1 MFSRFFISTSLLFS
15 FAISFG
21 QTVTFNYTG
30 GQQQWTVPAGVNSVT
45 FTVAGAKGGGSNG
58 GNGAIITKT
67 CYSVTPGQIL
77 YIYVGGMGTQGSFS
91 GGWNGGGT
99 GHNSTGSATYR
110 SWGGGGAS
118 DIRIGGTA
126 LANRVIVGGGGGGR
140 SGGSGPVCGG
150 AANCNNGA
158 AGCATFGAGGGGGTQ
173 FTGGNGGAPWAGTP
187 PGGQAG
193 TIGQGGQGGYWQT
206 ASGGGGGGGL
216 YGGGGG
222 GNDGCCTGGNG
233 GGGGGAGSSL
243 VPAGGTCVAGG
254 NTNNGYVTIT
264 VSTIAGVTASNTGP
278 YCPGQTIQL
287 NSAGGGTYSW
297 TGPNGFTSTLQ
308 NPTIPNLTAASI
320 GTYTVVVNSAGCSAS
335 ATTTIVLNTGS
346 TVTLTPTA
354 PACASATNGSI
365 NVVSTGSTP
374 GYNVSWTGPSTGN
387 PAGTEI
393 ASSGGSYVIPSL
405 GVGTYTVTVGSSNGC
420 NTITTTTITANAG
433 VTGSATFVSPLC
445 AGSSNGNATVSASNG
460 VAPYQISWTGTS
472 TGNPAGDEISSAT
485 GTYLISNL
493 LAGNY
498 SITITDAVGCFYS
511 FPLTIS
517 QPAILTASA
526 LNTSTLCNGSSN
538 GTVTGTATGGTSP
551 YDMSWT
557 GPNTGNPAGTEINA
571 SGGSYTVNGAPSGA
585 YTLTMTDAN
594 GCTTTTTTNLAQPLP
609 LSASATNTPAL
620 CNGSADGTIT
630 VTATDGTAGYN
641 VSWTGPVNGAPAG
654 TEIASSGGNY
664 TITGVSNGSYT
675 VTITD
680 LNGCTTTTTSTITQP
695 VSLTASATNTA
706 ALCNGSADGTI
717 TVTSTNGTPAYN
729 VSWAGPV
736 NGNPAGTE
744 IGTSGGNYTITGA
757 SAGTYTI
764 TVTDLNGCTATTTST
779 ITEPVLLTA
788 TATNTSVLCNGGTTG
803 SVSATATN
811 GTAPYNM
818 SWAGPVTGDPA
829 GTEIAL
835 SGGNYS
841 VNNAPAGLY
850 TITITDANGC
860 VTTTTTTI
868 IEPVLL
874 TAAAANTGAL
884 CNGSSDGT
892 VTGTAIGGATPYDM
906 SWAGPNTGNP
916 AGTEINADGGSY
928 TVNGAPAGSYTLT
941 MTDANGCTATT
952 TTNLAQP
959 LPLSASATNTPA
971 LCNGSADGT
980 ITVTATDGTAGYNVS
995 WTGPSNDDPIGEE
1008 ITISGG
1014 NYTIIGLNPGA
1025 FTMTITDLNGC
1036 TTTTTS
1042 TITQPVSLTASAT
1055 NTAALCNGSADG
1067 TITVTSTNG
1076 TPAYNVSWAGP
1087 VNGNPAGTEIGTSGG
1102 NYTIT
1107 GASAG
1112 TYTITVT
1119 DLNGCTATTTS
1130 TITEPVLLTATA
1142 TNTSVLCNGGT
1153 TGSVSAT
1160 ATNGTAPYNMSWAG
1174 PVTGDP
1180 AGTEIAL
1187 SGGNYSVNNAPAG
1200 LYTITITDANG
1211 CVTTTTTTIIE
1222 PVLLTAAAANTG
1234 ALCNGSSDGTVT
1246 GTAIG
1251 GATPYDM
1258 SWAGP
1263 NTGNPAGTEINAD
1276 GGSYTV
1282 NGAPAGSYTL
1292 TMTDANGCTATATT
1306 NVAQPLPIVVSSV
1319 ITPPLCNGATNG
1331 VLNINVIGGFPG
1343 YNVSWLGPISD
1354 NPAGIEIVNNGG
1366 SYQINNLSAGTY
1378 TVVATDVNGCT
1389 DSIVST
1395 LIPPPSL
1402 SFTAVVSNISCNGGV
1417 GSILVTASNGTP
1429 GYDVSWVGPITSN
1442 PVGTEINVSGGT
1454 YTITALTSG
1463 NYQITV
1469 TDQNGCFDSSSV
1481 TLLEPTLI
1489 QSTSIE
1495 TSTLCQNSN
1504 DGSTQ
1509 ITVTGGVS
1517 PYNLSLSGSVSYN
1530 PLGNEITVS
1539 GGNYSFSNLAAGNY
1553 TVTVLDA
1560 NNCSSTLAI
1569 TILAG
1574 NILPVIT
1581 LVGDTIC
1588 TGQSATL
1595 NASATPVGGTFLWG
1609 NGTSNPSITISPIV
1623 TTQYAVLYNYS
1634 GCMSQLTVS
1643 VVVNPIPTVSVANST
1658 ICEGQSAT
1666 LSAASMQPIGGTF
1679 LWSTGATTST
1689 ISVSPQNTTNYTLV
1703 YTLNGCS
1710 SPSASATVSVN
1721 PIPQLTINNA
1731 TICEG
1736 DSVILTATPNL
1747 PGGTILWTPNG
1758 ETTNS
1763 ITANPLVT
1771 STYSAVYTLNGCPS
1785 SSFSTNVTVNPI
1797 PVVSFDADLLQGCA
1811 PLATNFWNNSANAN
1825 QSTNTQWFIEG
1836 NPVAVGDS
1844 ATLLFS
1850 NAGCYDISLE
1860 MTVNGCIGSQTYSN
1874 FVCVEGIPVASFSTD
1889 INYFT
1894 EPSQNATF
1902 TNNSV
1907 GATTY
1912 FWNTGDGNTYTTE
1925 DLSHL
1930 FNNTGN
1936 GYTIWLTAMS
1946 DLGCVD
1952 STSINIS
1959 FMDEIVYYIPNS
1971 FTPDGDEFNN
1981 IFTPVFTA
1989 GIDYHTY
1996 EMTIFNRWGEIV
2008 FETQDPQIGWDGS
2021 YGNQGLDVQLGVYT
2035 YKISFK
2041 TPQLD
2046 DRREILGHVNVVR

>member
-1 MFSRFFISTSLLFS
+1 
-15 FAISFG
+15 
-21 QTVTFNYTG
+21 
-30 GQQQWTVPAGVNSVT
+30 
-45 FTVAGAKGGGSNG
+45 
-58 GNGAIITKT
+58 
-67 CYSVTPGQIL
+67 
-77 YIYVGGMGTQGSFS
+77 
-91 GGWNGGGT
+91 
-99 GHNSTGSATYR
+99 
-110 SWGGGGAS
+110 
-118 DIRIGGTA
+118 
-126 LANRVIVGGGGGGR
+126 
-140 SGGSGPVCGG
+140 
-150 AANCNNGA
+150 
-158 AGCATFGAGGGGGTQ
+158 
-173 FTGGNGGAPWAGTP
+173 
-187 PGGQAG
+187 
-193 TIGQGGQGGYWQT
+193 
-206 ASGGGGGGGL
+206 
-216 YGGGGG
+216 
-222 GNDGCCTGGNG
+222 
-233 GGGGGAGSSL
+233 
-243 VPAGGTCVAGG
+243 
-254 NTNNGYVTIT
+254 
-264 VSTIAGVTASNTGP
+264 
-278 YCPGQTIQL
+278 
-287 NSAGGGTYSW
+287 
-297 TGPNGFTSTLQ
+297 
-308 NPTIPNLTAASI
+308 
-320 GTYTVVVNSAGCSAS
+320 
-335 ATTTIVLNTGS
+335 
-346 TVTLTPTA
+346 
-354 PACASATNGSI
+354 
-365 NVVSTGSTP
+365 
-374 GYNVSWTGPSTGN
+374 
-387 PAGTEI
+387 
-393 ASSGGSYVIPSL
+393 
-405 GVGTYTVTVGSSNGC
+405 
-420 NTITTTTITANAG
+420 
-433 VTGSATFVSPLC
+433 
-445 AGSSNGNATVSASNG
+445 
-460 VAPYQISWTGTS
+460 
-472 TGNPAGDEISSAT
+472 
-485 GTYLISNL
+485 
-493 LAGNY
+493 
-498 SITITDAVGCFYS
+498 
-511 FPLTIS
+511 
-517 QPAILTASA
+517 
-526 LNTSTLCNGSSN
+526 
-538 GTVTGTATGGTSP
+538 
-551 YDMSWT
+551 
-557 GPNTGNPAGTEINA
+557 
-571 SGGSYTVNGAPSGA
+571 
-585 YTLTMTDAN
+585 
-594 GCTTTTTTNLAQPLP
+594 
-609 LSASATNTPAL
+609 
-620 CNGSADGTIT
+620 
-630 VTATDGTAGYN
+630 
-641 VSWTGPVNGAPAG
+641 
-654 TEIASSGGNY
+654 
-664 TITGVSNGSYT
+664 
-675 VTITD
+675 
-680 LNGCTTTTTSTITQP
+680 
-695 VSLTASATNTA
+695 
-706 ALCNGSADGTI
+706 
-717 TVTSTNGTPAYN
+717 
-729 VSWAGPV
+729 
-736 NGNPAGTE
+736 
-744 IGTSGGNYTITGA
+744 
-757 SAGTYTI
+757 
-764 TVTDLNGCTATTTST
+764 
-779 ITEPVLLTA
+779 
-788 TATNTSVLCNGGTTG
+788 
-803 SVSATATN
+803 
-811 GTAPYNM
+811 M

-829 GTEIAL
+829 GTEITL

-874 TAAAANTGAL
+874 TATSANTGAL

-892 VTGTAIGGATPYDM
+892 VTGTATGGTSPYDM
-906 SWAGPNTGNP
+906 SWTGPNTGNP

-928 TVNGAPAGSYTLT
+928 TVNGAPAG
-941 MTDANGCTATT
+941 A
-952 TTNLAQP
+952 
-959 LPLSASATNTPA
+959 
-971 LCNGSADGT
+971 
-980 ITVTATDGTAGYNVS
+980 
-995 WTGPSNDDPIGEE
+995 
-1008 ITISGG
+1008 
-1014 NYTIIGLNPGA
+1014 
-1025 FTMTITDLNGC
+1025 
-1036 TTTTTS
+1036 
-1042 TITQPVSLTASAT
+1042 
-1055 NTAALCNGSADG
+1055 
-1067 TITVTSTNG
+1067 
-1076 TPAYNVSWAGP
+1076 
-1087 VNGNPAGTEIGTSGG
+1087 
-1102 NYTIT
+1102 
-1107 GASAG
+1107 
-1112 TYTITVT
+1112 
-1119 DLNGCTATTTS
+1119 
-1130 TITEPVLLTATA
+1130 
-1142 TNTSVLCNGGT
+1142 
-1153 TGSVSAT
+1153 
-1160 ATNGTAPYNMSWAG
+1160 
-1174 PVTGDP
+1174 
-1180 AGTEIAL
+1180 
-1187 SGGNYSVNNAPAG
+1187 
-1200 LYTITITDANG
+1200 
-1211 CVTTTTTTIIE
+1211 
-1222 PVLLTAAAANTG
+1222 
-1234 ALCNGSSDGTVT
+1234 
-1246 GTAIG
+1246 
-1251 GATPYDM
+1251 
-1258 SWAGP
+1258 
-1263 NTGNPAGTEINAD
+1263 
-1276 GGSYTV
+1276 
-1282 NGAPAGSYTL
+1282 YTL

-1331 VLNINVIGGFPG
+1331 ELNINVIGGFPG
-1343 YNVSWLGPISD
+1343 YNVSWVGPISD

-1366 SYQINNLSAGTY
+1366 SYQINNLSAGTF

-1454 YTITALTSG
+1454 YTITAITAG

-1509 ITVTGGVS
+1509 VTVSGGVS
-1517 PYNLSLSGSVSYN
+1517 PYNLSLTGSVSLN
-1530 PLGNEITVS
+1530 PIGNEITVS
-1539 GGNYSFSNLAAGNY
+1539 GGNYTFSNLAAGNY

-1609 NGTSNPSITISPIV
+1609 NGTSNSSITISPIL

-1643 VVVNPIPTVSVANST
+1643 VVVYPIPTVSVANAT

-1689 ISVSPQNTTNYTLV
+1689 ISVSPQNTTNYSLV

-1721 PIPQLTINNA
+1721 PIPQLTINNG

-1736 DSVILTATPNL
+1736 DSVILTANPNL

-1763 ITANPLVT
+1763 ITANPSVT

-1811 PLATNFWNNSANAN
+1811 PLTSNFWNSSANAN

-1844 ATLLFS
+1844 TTLLFS
-1850 NAGCYDISLE
+1850 NAGCYDITLE
-1860 MTVNGCIGSQTYSN
+1860 MTVNGCLGSQTSSN
-1874 FVCVEGIPVASFSTD
+1874 FVCVEGIPVASFSAD

-1894 EPSQNATF
+1894 EPIQNATF

-1925 DLSHL
+1925 NVSHL

-1952 STSINIS
+1952 STSINIP
-1959 FMDEIVYYIPNS
+1959 FMDEIVYFIPNS

-2008 FETQDPQIGWDGS
+2008 FETQDPLTGWDGS

-2041 TPQLD
+2041 TPQFD